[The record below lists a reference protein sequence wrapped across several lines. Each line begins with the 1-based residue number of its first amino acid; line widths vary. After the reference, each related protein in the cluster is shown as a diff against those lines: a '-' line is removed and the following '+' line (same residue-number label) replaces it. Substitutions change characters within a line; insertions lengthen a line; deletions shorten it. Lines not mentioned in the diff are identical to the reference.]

1 MVLVSW
7 LSDCLILSIVY
18 FHVSALV
25 PSGAI
30 QITTHPEGTVAG
42 QGLQTLTMTNANPSS
57 GASATPGTATIV
69 QYAQGPDGQFLIP
82 GMASFWGK
90 IVFLGMKVF
99 GGELFSI
106 SY

>member
-1 MVLVSW
+1 MLW
-7 LSDCLILSIVY
+7 QYSIT
-18 FHVSALV
+18 FLFISFFLLALV

-57 GASATPGTATIV
+57 GAGTTSGTATIV

-82 GMASFWGK
+82 GK
-90 IVFLGMKVF
+90 
-99 GGELFSI
+99 
-106 SY
+106 

>member
-1 MVLVSW
+1 MLPH
-7 LSDCLILSIVY
+7 CLILSLICSY
-18 FHVSALV
+18 VSALV
-25 PSGAI
+25 QSGAI

-82 GMASFWGK
+82 GKVLSYILWYAVFMGK
-90 IVFLGMKVF
+90 
-99 GGELFSI
+99 STP
-106 SY
+106 YQR